1 MSVGRHLI
9 RAPGRAPRSSR
20 STLWTGLAVSLCVH
34 AGVLWGLRWDAGAV
48 PVAAMLDVVLVN
60 VASDVAP
67 AQPRLLA
74 QAASVGGG
82 HAGPTDAATTLPY
95 TGPDGVP
102 WLQEDL
108 RQRQLQLEA
117 AQHEVLRRLVDT
129 VLDADAVPLPQ
140 ELSLSWQH
148 RSADGRDDTDQ
159 DAILESAHIA
169 ILAER
174 VRAYDR
180 QPRTHFFA
188 PSTSPARY
196 AQYVDDWR
204 RVIEE
209 VGTQHYPLQARGR
222 LYGRLRMTVLLAADG
237 SVRAIDIDQPSE
249 HPLLNQAARRIV
261 QLAAP
266 FAPFPPGLAREVE
279 QLSITRTWH
288 FVNDSLRMDAPTP

>member
-1 MSVGRHLI
+1 M
-9 RAPGRAPRSSR
+9 
-20 STLWTGLAVSLCVH
+20 TT
-34 AGVLWGLRWDAGAV
+34 
-48 PVAAMLDVVLVN
+48 MLDVVLVN
-60 VASDVAP
+60 AQSDAVP

-74 QAASVGGG
+74 QAASLGGG
-82 HAGPTDAATTLPY
+82 NAGPTDAVTTLPY
-95 TGPDGVP
+95 TGPDSVP
-102 WLQEDL
+102 WVQEDL

-117 AQHEVLRRLVDT
+117 AQREVLSRLVDT
-129 VLDADAVPLPQ
+129 VVSEDAVPLPQ
-140 ELSLSWQH
+140 EPSLSWQH
-148 RSADGRDDTDQ
+148 RAAKGRDDADQ
-159 DAILESAHIA
+159 DALLENARIA

-188 PSTSPARY
+188 PSTSPSRY

-209 VGTQHYPLQARGR
+209 VGTQHYPLEARGR
-222 LYGRLRMTVLLAADG
+222 VYGRLRMTVLLAADG

-266 FAPFPPGLAREVE
+266 FAPFPPEVARETE

-288 FVNDSLRMDAPTP
+288 FVNDRLSTEGLAP